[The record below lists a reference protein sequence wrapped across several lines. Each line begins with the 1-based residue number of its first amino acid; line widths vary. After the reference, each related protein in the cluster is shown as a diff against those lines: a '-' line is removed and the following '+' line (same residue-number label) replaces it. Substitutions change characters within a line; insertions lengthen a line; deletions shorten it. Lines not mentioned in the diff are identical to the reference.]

1 MNKNEIQTSEKKNN
15 KQSEVNQWWLPLVLI
30 GAIILLLFMFRNV
43 TLSDRAIEIPHEFIL
58 ETVVGY
64 AILVTELAALLVVGI
79 SVVEVIFDFV
89 RGLLDRKYSS
99 KVRSSETLRLRLGHR
114 LSLALEFALAS
125 DILRVAFSPSLSDLM
140 FLFVIILLR
149 ALINY
154 FLNDEFSTIH
164 AGERYPDLEP
174 CEVEAEEDLEK
185 QKLKE

>member
-1 MNKNEIQTSEKKNN
+1 MNNNQIQTTKKKKN
-15 KQSEVNQWWLPLVLI
+15 KHEHNQWWLPLVLI

-43 TLSDRAIEIPHEFIL
+43 TLSDRAIEIPHEYIL

-64 AILVTELAALLVVGI
+64 AILITELAALLVVGI
-79 SVVEVIFDFV
+79 SVLEVIFDFI
-89 RGLLDRKYSS
+89 RGLVDRKYSS
-99 KVRSSETLRLRLGHR
+99 KIRSSETLRLRLGHR

-154 FLNDEFSTIH
+154 FLEDEFSAIH
-164 AGERYPDLEP
+164 SKQVYPDLEP
-174 CEVEAEEDLEK
+174 CGVDEEEEK
-185 QKLKE
+185 LP

>member
-1 MNKNEIQTSEKKNN
+1 MDNNETQTKRKKNN
-15 KQSEVNQWWLPLVLI
+15 HHGENQWWLPLVLI
-30 GAIILLLFMFRNV
+30 VAIILLLFMFRNV
-43 TLSDRAIEIPHEFIL
+43 TPSDRAIEIPHEYIL

-64 AILVTELAALLVVGI
+64 AILITELAALLIIGI
-79 SVVEVIFDFV
+79 SVLEVLFDFI
-89 RGLLDRKYSS
+89 RGLLDRKFSS
-99 KVRSSETLRLRLGHR
+99 KIRSSETLRLRLGHR

-164 AGERYPDLEP
+164 SAKRYPDLEP
-174 CEVEAEEDLEK
+174 CEVEVEEDMEM
-185 QKLKE
+185 